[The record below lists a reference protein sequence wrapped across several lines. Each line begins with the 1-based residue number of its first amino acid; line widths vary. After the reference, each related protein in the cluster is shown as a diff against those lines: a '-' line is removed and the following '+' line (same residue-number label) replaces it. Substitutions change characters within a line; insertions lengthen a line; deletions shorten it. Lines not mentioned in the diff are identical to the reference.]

1 MIFGFRDRLAILMYH
16 RVLSTPDPFHAGDVD
31 ALAFDWQ
38 LSVVKRYFNV
48 LPLTEAAE
56 RLKRGTLPR
65 RAVAITF
72 DDGYADNVEIALPI
86 LQRHGLHA
94 TFFIATDYL
103 DGGRM
108 WNDTVIEAIARA
120 PTATLDL
127 TALELGTHDIAE
139 VAARARV
146 IDTILGQLKY
156 LPPAEREQKC
166 NAIAVHIGTSLPDNL
181 MMTTT
186 QLRALH
192 AAGMEIGAHTLR
204 HPILARVSD
213 EQARSE
219 IVGSRDRLRDLLG
232 HDIST
237 FAYPNGRPGVDYGR
251 RDVEIVRS
259 AGFKVAVSTAR
270 GHANS
275 NMDAHQLARIA
286 PWDKTPLRFALR
298 IFRCYLEAPP
308 ALAF

>member
-1 MIFGFRDRLAILMYH
+1 MIFGYRDRLAILMYH
-16 RVLSTPDPFHAGDVD
+16 RVLSTPDPYHVGDVD
-31 ALAFDWQ
+31 AFAFDWQ
-38 LSVVKRYFNV
+38 LSVIKRYFNV

-56 RLKRGTLPR
+56 RLKLGTLPR

-108 WNDTVIEAIARA
+108 WNDTVIEAVARTSA
-120 PTATLDL
+120 ASLDL
-127 TALELGTHDIAE
+127 TSLGLGIHDVAE
-139 VAARARV
+139 VAARVRC
-146 IDTILGQLKY
+146 INTLLGQLKY
-156 LPPAEREQKC
+156 LPPLEREQKC
-166 NAIAVHIGTSLPDNL
+166 TSIATHIGKPLPDHL
-181 MMTTT
+181 MMTTA

-204 HPILARVSD
+204 HPILARVAED
-213 EQARSE
+213 EARRE
-219 IVGSRDRLRDLLG
+219 IEGSRDRLRELLG

-237 FAYPNGRPGVDYGR
+237 FAYPNGKPEVDYGR
-251 RDVEIVRS
+251 RDVEIVRH
-259 AGFKVAVSTAR
+259 AGFKLAVSTAR

-275 NMDAHQLARIA
+275 SMDAHQLARIA
-286 PWDKTPLRFALR
+286 PWDKTPVRFALR

-308 ALAF
+308 ALA